1 MMKRTFRTYGK
12 VLNIWTHIE
21 EIEYRG
27 QVREVERT
35 VQTEIEYKEWDSE
48 TFELVGTGSED
59 FSADRFRKEMMN
71 KLVYAWN
78 GTKRNAGNHR
88 WFECIG
94 TVNYKRGDAVYVK
107 AMYRDR
113 YNAVDIEL
121 R

>member
-1 MMKRTFRTYGK
+1 MRKRTFRTYGK

-21 EIEYRG
+21 EINRCGE
-27 QVREVERT
+27 VREVERT

-48 TFELVGTGSED
+48 TFELVGAGSED

-71 KLVYAWN
+71 KFVYAWN
-78 GTKRNAGNHR
+78 GKRNAGGHR
-88 WFECIG
+88 WFECVG
-94 TVNYKRGDAVYVK
+94 TVNYKRGDAAYVK

-113 YNAVDIEL
+113 HNAYDIEL